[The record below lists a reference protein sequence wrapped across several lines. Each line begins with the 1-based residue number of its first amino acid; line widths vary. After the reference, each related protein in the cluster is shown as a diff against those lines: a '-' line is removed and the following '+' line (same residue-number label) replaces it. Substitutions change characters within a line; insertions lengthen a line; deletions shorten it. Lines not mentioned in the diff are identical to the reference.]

1 MTAAGVL
8 SHSSAQKISSSSS
21 SSQKETVFRQPQS
34 ADEPL
39 SLTTAGEV
47 RPEVQGLGAALSS
60 GVIGGVSLR
69 QLLRPGRVHVLAMGG
84 SSDMA
89 VRVAVV
95 SANLEPV

>member
-1 MTAAGVL
+1 MKAAGVL

-21 SSQKETVFRQPQS
+21 SSQKETVFRQPPS

-39 SLTTAGEV
+39 SLTRAGEV
-47 RPEVQGLGAALSS
+47 RPEVQGLGAALRS

-69 QLLRPGRVHVLAMGG
+69 QLLRPGRVQVLAMGG

-89 VRVAVV
+89 LWMAAV
-95 SANLEPV
+95 SESLEPV